1 MVLIHYLFFNF
12 MKVLVVEDEKEILNF
27 LKTNLKK
34 NGFIVDTA
42 TDGES
47 GSFLARTKD
56 YDIILLDNNMPKKNG
71 QEVCE
76 EIRKDGKTMPIIMVS
91 VKSEVTT
98 KIDLLNSGADDY
110 VTKPFS
116 FEELHARMKALLR
129 RPTKIENEILEV
141 DDLILDTSKQKASRG
156 NKDIYLT
163 KKELLLLKYLMKN
176 VGIVLSRNMI
186 FDHVWDMNADA
197 FSNTI
202 ESHIRSLRKKIDLK
216 GKRKLLHTISGRGY
230 KIDLKK

>member
-1 MVLIHYLFFNF
+1 

-27 LKTNLKK
+27 LKANLKK
-34 NGFIVDTA
+34 NGFVVDTA

-71 QEVCE
+71 QQVCE
-76 EIRKDGKTMPIIMVS
+76 DIRKDGKTMPIIMVS

-129 RPTKIENEILEV
+129 RPVKIENEILEV
-141 DDLILDTSKQKASRG
+141 DDLVLDTSRQKATRG

-216 GKRKLLHTISGRGY
+216 GKRKLIHTISGRGY